1 MYEYDKELSEYRFIL
16 LEILVLW
23 IVNATFFHDVKLL
36 IYCILLVH
44 EKFECIILLI
54 LLLLLLF
61 ETYLKSSL
69 LTQFYNHISFLISHT
84 FADK

>member
-36 IYCILLVH
+36 IYYILHVQ
-44 EKFECIILLI
+44 EKFECIILL
-54 LLLLLLF
+54 LLSFIYSYLLIC
-61 ETYLKSSL
+61 YVCSN
-69 LTQFYNHISFLISHT
+69 LT
-84 FADK
+84 